1 VKTTAKFRFA
11 LRFAFI
17 LFLVGSVTWVGLW
30 LRINSFI
37 AGFVYLLPVLLI
49 SFWWGFRE
57 ATVASIGSVLCLDYF
72 FTEPRFTLYM
82 ADRHD
87 WVAICAFEIVAIVV
101 SRLAV
106 QVKAQADNA
115 QEQRM
120 RFERLYRIS
129 KEALLFDQP
138 QESGLQL
145 VQITREVLNADGVAL
160 WDANAIKTFMSGEI
174 DIELDGLRSWYELS
188 HGETLTE
195 GPPWKRIVS
204 LGAKPLGVLC
214 IAAKDIDAPTLDAVA
229 SLAAISL
236 ERTRAFEE
244 KSSAEAARQSEQLRS
259 AVLDGLAHAFKTPLT
274 TIRSASSGLL
284 EIEKLEGEQREL
296 VGIIDQEAERL
307 TDLTTR
313 LLTTAKLDS
322 ARLKIHREQV
332 GLTEILE
339 KCGDDCS
346 VDLVGHILS
355 CEDVSATTHV
365 WADPLLVK
373 LALNQIVDNAVKYGT
388 PGARISVSVRDT
400 DAETVIAIRN
410 EGSFIRSEDL
420 QRIFT
425 RFYRTSGSE
434 HRASGT
440 GIGLSVTKRIVEAH
454 GGSVWAESSL
464 DEGTTFFF
472 SLPHGPTEP

>member
-1 VKTTAKFRFA
+1 MKTTAKFRFA

-72 FTEPRFTLYM
+72 FTEPQFTLYM

-106 QVKAQADNA
+106 QVGRADNA
-115 QEQRM
+115 QEQRT

-174 DIELDGLRSWYELS
+174 DIELDSLRSWYELS
-188 HGETLTE
+188 PEETHTE

-204 LGAKPLGVLC
+204 LGEKPLGVLC
-214 IAAKDIDAPTLDAVA
+214 IAAKEIDAPTLDAVA

-244 KSSAEAARQSEQLRS
+244 KSSAEAARQSEQLRG

-274 TIRSASSGLL
+274 AIRSASSGLL

-332 GLTEILE
+332 GLTEILD
-339 KCGDDCS
+339 KCRDDCS

-355 CEDVSATTHV
+355 CEDIGATTRV

-410 EGSFIRSEDL
+410 EGSFIHSLRRPAAYFHAFL
-420 QRIFT
+420 PNLGF
-425 RFYRTSGSE
+425 RTQ
-434 HRASGT
+434 
-440 GIGLSVTKRIVEAH
+440 SV
-454 GGSVWAESSL
+454 GDGYWAF
-464 DEGTTFFF
+464 GNQANC
-472 SLPHGPTEP
+472 

>member
-1 VKTTAKFRFA
+1 MKTTAKVRLA

-30 LRINSFI
+30 FHINSFI

-57 ATVASIGSVLCLDYF
+57 ATVASVGSVLCLDYF
-72 FTEPRFTLYM
+72 FTEPRFSLYM

-101 SRLAV
+101 SRLAA

-115 QEQRM
+115 HQQRM

-129 KEALLFDQP
+129 KEALLLDQP
-138 QESGLQL
+138 QESGSQL
-145 VQITREVLNADGVAL
+145 VQITREVLDADSVAL
-160 WDANAIKTFMSGEI
+160 WDANAFKTFTSGNI
-174 DIELDGLRSWYELS
+174 DIESESLRSWYELP
-188 HGETLTE
+188 HGENHTE
-195 GPPWKRIVS
+195 GRPWRRIVS
-204 LGAKPLGVLC
+204 LGEKPLGLLC

-284 EIEKLEGEQREL
+284 EIEKLEGNQREL
-296 VGIIDQEAERL
+296 IGIIDQEAERL

-332 GLTEILE
+332 RLTEILDQ
-339 KCGDDCS
+339 CSDDCS
-346 VDLVGHILS
+346 IDLTGHTLS
-355 CEDVSATTHV
+355 CKGVSLATRV
-365 WADPLLVK
+365 WADPLLIK
-373 LALNQIVDNAVKYGT
+373 LALNQIVDNAAKYGAT
-388 PGARISVSVRDT
+388 GSRISVSARDN
-400 DAETVIAIRN
+400 DAETLIAVRN
-410 EGSFIRSEDL
+410 VGSFIRAEDL

-434 HRASGT
+434 HKAPGT

-454 GGSVWAESSL
+454 GGSVWAESSI
-464 DEGTTFFF
+464 DGVTTFFF
-472 SLPHGPTEP
+472 TLPHGPTET

>member
-1 VKTTAKFRFA
+1 MKRTAKFRLA

-17 LFLVGSVTWVGLW
+17 AFLVGSVTGVGLW
-30 LRINSFI
+30 LHINSFI

-72 FTEPRFTLYM
+72 FTEPRFSLYM

-87 WVAICAFEIVAIVV
+87 WVAICAFETVAIVV
-101 SRLAV
+101 SRLAA

-115 QEQRM
+115 DEQRM

-138 QESGLQL
+138 QESGSQL
-145 VQITREVLNADGVAL
+145 VQITREVLDADGVAL
-160 WDANAIKTFMSGEI
+160 WDANAIKTFTSGKI
-174 DIELDGLRSWYELS
+174 DIEQDDLRSWYALS
-188 HGETLTE
+188 HGETHTE
-195 GPPWKRIVS
+195 GPLWRRIVT

-214 IAAKDIDAPTLDAVA
+214 VAAKEIDAPTLDAVA

-322 ARLKIHREQV
+322 ARLKVHREHV
-332 GLTEILE
+332 RLTEILD
-339 KCGDDCS
+339 KCSDDCS
-346 VDLVGHILS
+346 VDLTGHTLS
-355 CEDVSATTHV
+355 CEGISAATRV

-373 LALNQIVDNAVKYGT
+373 LALNQIVDNAAKYGA

-464 DEGTTFFF
+464 DGGTTFFF
-472 SLPHGPTEP
+472 TLPHGPKEP